1 MKKLINIF
9 SKRAGFGF
17 LMVFS
22 TLSLAGTAAYYSVFG
37 LSSLFAGAKTEVIIM
52 ASALE
57 LAKLVVASY
66 LHNHWSKLGL
76 ILKSYLTLGVGILM
90 IITSAGIYGF
100 LTSAY
105 QTTADQLTII
115 DKQVLVVDMK
125 RDRFSEQLSDYKL
138 EKTQLNSNI
147 SELSKGLAN
156 NKIQYTDTLGNVI
169 TTTSSSTRRV
179 LTSQLNDMKEERN
192 RVSIKMETLTDSITS
207 LDLKVL
213 DMESNNE
220 VAAEIGPLRYMSEIT
235 NKPMA
240 TIVNWFTLM
249 IVCVFDPLA
258 IAMVLALNKYF
269 GNGRKEEEEE
279 DYYTTRN
286 RMVYNHTMKNQ
297 KDDGKSTHYTH
308 NDELM
313 SDKTNIDDDFPIP
326 SEELIKGAMLKN
338 QIVEYEKA
346 VQEISEEE
354 FDWDAS
360 EKRMDIIG
368 QNGNDGEHYDSEELI
383 KTNEKI
389 LATKVV
395 EENVDI
401 IEKPIYGGFS
411 KPYSDGTAL
420 NESNK
425 ESYDDFDEDDI
436 KTY

>member
-115 DKQVLVVDMK
+115 DKQVLVVEMK
-125 RDRFSEQLSDYKL
+125 RDRFSEQLDDYKL

-192 RVSIKMETLTDSITS
+192 KVSIKMETLTDSITS

-286 RMVYNHTMKNQ
+286 KMLHKHTIINGENLKKKKESQPIVPN
-297 KDDGKSTHYTH
+297 YVE
-308 NDELM
+308 NDE
-313 SDKTNIDDDFPIP
+313 
-326 SEELIKGAMLKN
+326 
-338 QIVEYEKA
+338 
-346 VQEISEEE
+346 
-354 FDWDAS
+354 
-360 EKRMDIIG
+360 RMNIIG
-368 QNGNDGEHYDSEELI
+368 QNGNDGIHYDSEEMI
-383 KTNEKI
+383 KKNEEILGTKI
-389 LATKVV
+389 
-395 EENVDI
+395 EENKDV